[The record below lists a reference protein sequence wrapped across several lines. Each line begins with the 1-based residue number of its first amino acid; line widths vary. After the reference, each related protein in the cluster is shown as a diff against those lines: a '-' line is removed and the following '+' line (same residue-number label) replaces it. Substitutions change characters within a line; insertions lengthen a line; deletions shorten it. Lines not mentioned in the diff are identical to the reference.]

1 MSVVTLP
8 CDIGRHRAVSFD
20 VIGVYSDRVFIA
32 DLCADWN
39 GYASVIDAAQEV
51 FQHCN
56 SVYGSKR
63 IICEDAKRRWHEIIH
78 ESGAM
83 SNAPHCDGVPI
94 EVVWKSLLAGQQR
107 SMPVGSV

>member
-1 MSVVTLP
+1 VSIVTLP

-20 VIGVYSDRVFIA
+20 VVGVYSDRVFLV

-56 SVYGSKR
+56 AMYGTKR
-63 IICEDAKRRWHEIIH
+63 
-78 ESGAM
+78 AM
-83 SNAPHCDGVPI
+83 SNAPYRDGVPI
-94 EVVWKSLLAGQQR
+94 KVVWKSFLARQQR
-107 SMPVGSV
+107 SLPVGSV